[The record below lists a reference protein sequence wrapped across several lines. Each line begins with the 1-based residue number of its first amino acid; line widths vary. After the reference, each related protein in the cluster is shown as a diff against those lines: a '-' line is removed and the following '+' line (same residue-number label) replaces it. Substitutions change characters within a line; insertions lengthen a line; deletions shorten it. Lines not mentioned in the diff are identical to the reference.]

1 MDLPVLSVGEL
12 TRRIKELLELEI
24 ARVWVEGEISGWKR
38 HQSGHAYFTLKD
50 DRAVVRAVI
59 WASTLERMRF
69 SPQNGLRVRALGR
82 ISVYESRGEYQLYV
96 DRVVAAG
103 EGALQAAFLEL
114 RARLEAEGLFDPER
128 KKVLPRFPRKIGIVT
143 SPSGAAIRDFVRIL
157 RRRWPVARVYLWP
170 CPVQGVEAVPALV
183 DGIAAMDRLGFDLLV
198 VGRGGGS
205 LEDLWAFNDEW
216 VARAIAACRTP
227 VISAVGHEID
237 FTISDFVADVR
248 AATPS
253 HAAELATPDLAEF
266 QRVLGRERRALH
278 QALMHR
284 LERTGRR
291 LDRVRLRSPLADPE
305 GLLRSRRLHVDRL
318 AECLLDAQ
326 RARLHSSR
334 TRLER
339 IRGRHRR
346 FEPVR
351 RMMTARAQLELLARR
366 FRESSEVVVES
377 RRHRLAMAGA
387 RLKAL
392 GPQAVLARGYSI
404 TRAADGKVIRSAA
417 DVALH
422 ARLEVLLHLG
432 TLECQVEGRT
442 LPKEEGA

>member
-12 TRRIKELLELEI
+12 TRRIKELLEFEI

-50 DRAVVRAVI
+50 DRAVVRSVI
-59 WASTLERMRF
+59 WASTLERMRL

-82 ISVYESRGEYQLYV
+82 ISVYEARGEYQLYV
-96 DRVVAAG
+96 DRLVVAG

-114 RARLEAEGLFDPER
+114 RSRLEAEGLFDPAR
-128 KKVLPRFPRKIGIVT
+128 KKRLPRFPRKIGIVT

-205 LEDLWAFNDEW
+205 LEDLWAFNDEG
-216 VARAIAACRTP
+216 VARAIAACHTP

-253 HAAELATPDLAEF
+253 HAAELATPDRAEVERILF
-266 QRVLGRERRALH
+266 RERRSLQ
-278 QALMHR
+278 QALIHR
-284 LERTGRR
+284 LERAGRR
-291 LDRVRLRSPLADPE
+291 LDRARLRSPLADPDA
-305 GLLRSRRLHVDRL
+305 LLRSRRIHVDRL
-318 AECLLDAQ
+318 AECLLRAQ
-326 RARLHSSR
+326 R
-334 TRLER
+334 TRLQE
-339 IRGRHRR
+339 IRFRLEKLRARHRR
-346 FEPVR
+346 FEPMG
-351 RMMTARAQLELLARR
+351 RMLAARAALEGLAHRL
-366 FRESSEVVVES
+366 SSLRGTMIEP
-377 RRHRLAMAGA
+377 RRHRLALAQA
-387 RLKAL
+387 RLHAL

-404 TRAADGKVIRSAA
+404 ARAADGSIVRSAA
-417 DVALH
+417 EVAANASLH
-422 ARLEVLLHLG
+422 LLLHRG
-432 TLECQVEGRT
+432 ALECRVEGRT
-442 LPKEEGA
+442 LPTEESA